1 MNQNEEQNYNRTKQ
15 PSKFNCIYVYNK
27 SYKCGSKSMLISL
40 CILSN
45 LSKAFREEKK
55 NYTAPG
61 EGKKVCIWDHTV
73 TNHER
78 G

>member
-1 MNQNEEQNYNRTKQ
+1 MRNRITIELNSQ
-15 PSKFNCIYVYNK
+15 VSLIVFMYNK
-27 SYKCGSKSMLISL
+27 SYKCGSKSMLMSL

-61 EGKKVCIWDHTV
+61 EGKKVCIWDHIV
-73 TNHER
+73 TNHEC